1 MDWTRILIRI
11 EDWGFPGF
19 EQLNLF
25 CPPEELSKALC
36 TSPATSIKKHT
47 ARWQEATMA
56 GILRDAQYCWL
67 GSDNFKR
74 EENRH
79 HFSVNPLRREN
90 SSALQRKCRT
100 SWDRSTPW
108 YLAHK
113 CSRKYLR
120 IFCCLPSPRV
130 WSGQLMYSLTYS
142 NYRRING
149 DHSTLAQKPEP
160 SFVHSKLPSFRG
172 MLITIKNA
180 QGFLQIEK
188 GKAYALFCECFS
200 CVRMFFQFNIC
211 FLIYLSPV
219 FFQ

>member
-1 MDWTRILIRI
+1 MTGSNNGWNSERCTALLA
-11 EDWGFPGF
+11 GFR
-19 EQLNLF
+19 QL
-25 CPPEELSKALC
+25 
-36 TSPATSIKKHT
+36 
-47 ARWQEATMA
+47 QET
-56 GILRDAQYCWL
+56 
-67 GSDNFKR
+67 

-79 HFSVNPLRREN
+79 HFSVNPLRKEN

-180 QGFLQIEK
+180 QGLLQIEK